1 MREDQ
6 LIEIVAAAIGQELAQ
21 KAVGAIMDRLGG
33 ELHRIPSAK
42 SRQKHLGDRNRQIRA
57 LYRNN
62 SLDLQGL
69 AERFGLSESQV
80 RRILGD

>member
-6 LIEIVAAAIGQELAQ
+6 LIEIVAGAIGQELAQ
-21 KAVGAIMDRLGG
+21 KAVEAIMDEFGG
-33 ELHRIPSAK
+33 EIHWMPRPC
-42 SRQKHLGDRNRQIRA
+42 QKHSRERNRQIRE

-62 SLDLQGL
+62 SLDLPGL
-69 AERFGLSESQV
+69 AERFGLSESQI